1 MKGNGGG
8 AMAEGG
14 NACKTKTFERLAWQ
28 KPNWIYFFFP
38 KSVMMDA
45 RESCKKSG
53 VQMHLFLMAKCK
65 TLVDSW
71 CLQMIP
77 GNR

>member
-1 MKGNGGG
+1 MGVEQWRKVEMP
-8 AMAEGG
+8 A
-14 NACKTKTFERLAWQ
+14 RQ
-28 KPNWIYFFFP
+28 KPLKDLHGKNLIGSVFFP